1 MSSAPL
7 HFGPERLM
15 LDPGGAI
22 VWPAQG
28 LLAVADLHLEK
39 GSAAAT
45 RGSLLPPWDSAATL
59 DRLALLLR
67 RHKPATTIL
76 LGDSFHDSAG
86 SARLHPAQRE
96 RLALMA
102 RTTRFVWVLGNH
114 DPQAPADLP
123 GLAVAELAIGKLVFR
138 HQAQPGSS
146 YEISGHF
153 HPKASIAARGATV
166 SRPCFVT
173 DGRRVIL
180 PALGA
185 YTGGL
190 DVHDPAI
197 ARLFPRG
204 GRIFLLGQDR
214 LFSFPY
220 AGRGHASGGVV
231 RSTLSRDGPAA
242 L

>member
-1 MSSAPL
+1 MTAAPI

-22 VWPAQG
+22 LWPAQK
-28 LLAVADLHLEK
+28 LIAVADLHLEK
-39 GSAAAT
+39 GSAAAAN
-45 RGSLLPPWDSAATL
+45 GSLLPPWDSAATL

-67 RHKPATTIL
+67 RHKPAITIL
-76 LGDSFHDSAG
+76 LGDSFHDAEG
-86 SARLHPAQRE
+86 SGRLHPAQRE
-96 RLALMA
+96 RLALIG
-102 RTTRFVWVLGNH
+102 RTTKLVWVLGNH
-114 DPQAPADLP
+114 DPTAPEDLP
-123 GLAVAELAIGKLVFR
+123 GDTVTELAIGKLTFR
-138 HQAQPGSS
+138 HQAEPGATH
-146 YEISGHF
+146 EISGHF
-153 HPKASIAARGATV
+153 HPKASIPARGATV

-190 DVHDPAI
+190 DVHDRAI
-197 ARLFPRG
+197 AGLFPRG

-220 AGRGHASGGVV
+220 AGRAGA
-231 RSTLSRDGPAA
+231 RLPTPQPALKLS
-242 L
+242 

>member
-1 MSSAPL
+1 MSSAPI

-22 VWPAQG
+22 VWPAQR
-28 LLAVADLHLEK
+28 LMAVADLHLEK
-39 GSAAAT
+39 GSAAAK

-67 RHKPATTIL
+67 RHTPATTIL
-76 LGDSFHDSAG
+76 LGDSFHDVAG
-86 SARLHPAQRE
+86 STRLHPAQRE

-102 RTTRFVWVLGNH
+102 CATSFVWVLGNH
-114 DPQAPADLP
+114 DPQAPPDLP
-123 GLAVAELAIGKLVFR
+123 GMAVTELAIGKMVFR
-138 HQAQPGSS
+138 HQAELVAPRPGASH
-146 YEISGHF
+146 EISGHF
-153 HPKASIAARGATV
+153 HPKASIATRGATV

-190 DVHDPAI
+190 DVHDAAI
-197 ARLFPRG
+197 AGLFPRG

-220 AGRGHASGGVV
+220 AGRGAA
-231 RSTLSRDGPAA
+231 RLPAA
-242 L
+242 QSAHRL

>member
-1 MSSAPL
+1 MTSAPI

-22 VWPAQG
+22 VWPAQK
-28 LLAVADLHLEK
+28 LMAVADLHPEK
-39 GSAAAT
+39 GSAAAAK
-45 RGSLLPPWDSAATL
+45 GSLLPPWDSAATL

-76 LGDSFHDSAG
+76 LGDSFHDAEG
-86 SARLHPAQRE
+86 SNRLHPAQRE

-102 RTTRFVWVLGNH
+102 RATAFVWVLGNH
-114 DPQAPADLP
+114 DPTAPEGLP
-123 GLAVAELAIGKLVFR
+123 GETVAELAIGKLTFR
-138 HQAQPGSS
+138 HQAVPGTT

-153 HPKASIAARGATV
+153 HPKASIPARGATV

-190 DVHDPAI
+190 DVHDRAI
-197 ARLFPRG
+197 AGLFPRG

-220 AGRGHASGGVV
+220 AGRAGA
-231 RSTLSRDGPAA
+231 RLPPPQPALKLS
-242 L
+242 